1 MCGCGKHTQ
10 GFKIQEGPKKAPN
23 QIKNSSQAPNL
34 QKGYLLQLFPLPG
47 QDGSQQLCIQQ
58 ADPKGDHA
66 RFYSQF
72 GMLPSLLCTG
82 MCVWRGQTRP

>member
-1 MCGCGKHTQ
+1 MRGCGKHTQ

-34 QKGYLLQLFPLPG
+34 QNGYLLQLFPLPA
-47 QDGSQQLCIQQ
+47 QDESQQLCIQE
-58 ADPKGDHA
+58 ADPKGDHD

-72 GMLPSLLCTG
+72 GMLPSLPRTG
-82 MCVWRGQTRP
+82 MCVRRGRTHP